1 MHRDMTLE
9 DIARIEA
16 ELELQ
21 LPGDYRALMLAYPFP
36 PDSFTAEFV
45 MPNDA
50 SRLIGINRE
59 RGTQALPPYNGAGK
73 VPSSS
78 YFEIGGDGG
87 EESYLIDLA
96 QQQSPVYLYDLET
109 AELREAASDL
119 QSFVKQCAASD
130 EMIRRDEEFT
140 ARKAWWQFWR

>member
-1 MHRDMTLE
+1 MTPE

-16 ELELQ
+16 ELEVR
-21 LPGDYRALMLAYPFP
+21 LPADYRALMQAYPFP

-50 SRLIGINRE
+50 TRLIETNRE
-59 RGTQALPPYNGAGK
+59 RSTQSLPPYDRGATM
-73 VPSSS
+73 PSSS

-96 QQQSPVYLYDLET
+96 QHQSPVYVYDLET
-109 AELREAASDL
+109 DELREAASDL
-119 QSFVKQCAASD
+119 RSFVKQCAATD
-130 EMIRRDEEFT
+130 EMIRQDEEFT
-140 ARKAWWQFWR
+140 VRKEWWQFWK